1 MDKTTQAIVAWAEVV
16 RSSAL
21 LPDTVTAAQRKLA
34 DSIACALG
42 GLNSPPARIARR
54 LAAPVAGKGAGV
66 FGASHRSTVD
76 AAGFAN
82 GVAIRQLDFNDTYP
96 GGHPSDMLGVVL
108 AAASVVGAD
117 GPAVLKAMV
126 AGYEVYGAFIDRVPM
141 SARGWDSGLGL
152 CPATAVAVGTL
163 LGLGEGRMANAVS
176 LSVVDSPAL
185 RVSRSGELSMWKGCA
200 GPYSARN
207 GGTAALLAAEGMT
220 GPPLPFEGKDGLQE
234 RATGAFELGLPG
246 DIGQA
251 TAVQRTSLKY
261 FPLDYNVQ
269 AGVFAAQVLRQEFA
283 LDDLEAL
290 VVTTYEHAKR
300 ESAGS
305 PEKWDPRTRETADH
319 SLPYIMSTVL
329 REGFIDVRHFQEER
343 VLDPTLRPAMAKFRV
358 EVDPEMTNGWP
369 DTVTFHAEATTKD
382 GRRFVQHIVN
392 PKGHALNPM
401 TEEDIAVKLRSMA
414 DGVLPEGEVRS
425 LLDWLWRFETAASVE
440 PLFERLAQARAE
452 Q

>member
-21 LPDTVTAAQRKLA
+21 PPDTVTAAKRKLA

-54 LAAPVAGKGAGV
+54 LAAPVAGQGAGV
-66 FGASHRSTVD
+66 FRREPPLDGGTQRALRTAWRSASWTSTTLIP
-76 AAGFAN
+76 AATPATCS
-82 GVAIRQLDFNDTYP
+82 AL
-96 GGHPSDMLGVVL
+96 LL

-152 CPATAVAVGTL
+152 CPATAAAVGTL
-163 LGLGEGRMANAVS
+163 LGLDERRMANAVS
-176 LSVVDSPAL
+176 LSVVHSPTL
-185 RVSRSGELSMWKGCA
+185 RVTRSGELSMWKGCA
-200 GPYSARN
+200 GPYSARS
-207 GGTAALLAAEGMT
+207 GGTAALLASEGMT

-234 RATGAFELGLPG
+234 RATGPFELELPG
-246 DIGQA
+246 DIGLA

-290 VVTTYEHAKR
+290 VVTIYEHAKR

-305 PEKWDPRTRETADH
+305 PEKWDSRTRETADH

-329 REGFIDVRHFQEER
+329 REGFIDVQHFQEER

-414 DGVLPEGEVRS
+414 EGVLPEGEVRS

-440 PLFERLAQARAE
+440 PLFERLARAE
-452 Q
+452 